1 MEMTGC
7 CGHPPFSATGFP
19 FSILLSGAAAAT
31 AMIVC
36 KLTVDS
42 MDTPALLSSVQ
53 AAEVPLAS
61 CFPPS
66 TPSTAFHTVG

>member
-7 CGHPPFSATGFP
+7 CGHPPFSCTGFP
-19 FSILLSGAAAAT
+19 FSVLLSEDAIAI
-31 AMIVC
+31 AMENC

-53 AAEVPLAS
+53 AAEVFLAL

-66 TPSTAFHTVG
+66 TPSTTPRI